1 MSHFPDMGTRAMVAS
16 GPYVRAVGWLHPDH
30 SYSRGPVAAPFLER
44 LRVFAKAGWR
54 CCDTLGFVSYRGIH
68 NCEFC
73 DGAIGHGNIGIPCDD
88 LLFVMPEMIVHYIER
103 HDYQPP
109 DEFVEAVMRC
119 PLPDT
124 EEFAT
129 YCEPFFHLQQER

>member
-1 MSHFPDMGTRAMVAS
+1 MSASKRARSLLLAVETAAS
-16 GPYVRAVGWLHPDH
+16 KPRACRTLRRPTVETILANREFSGILGNPLIATARGSGHPH
-30 SYSRGPVAAPFLER
+30 YPPAPTL
-44 LRVFAKAGWR
+44 GWR
-54 CCDTLGFVSYRGIH
+54 PRFVGQKIRR
-68 NCEFC
+68 
-73 DGAIGHGNIGIPCDD
+73 D
-88 LLFVMPEMIVHYIER
+88 ER
-103 HDYQPP
+103 HDYQPL